1 MMKKAIDI
9 IKTIAERTDRV
20 ILFHSASGKD
30 SIALLD
36 LISPYFKEIVCVY
49 MYVVKDLSHIN
60 RYINYAC
67 NKYPNVKYVQI
78 PHFAVY
84 SYRRIGY
91 MGCEKNEKQKL
102 YSMAQLTDIVREKY
116 NIEWAFFGF
125 KQSDSMNRRLML
137 RTYDMNGINEAQKK
151 CYPLS
156 EYKNKDV
163 MDYISRAGLIKP
175 ESYDSKHQI
184 NLNPINPKRHSDE
197 RVKLQKKNL
206 QKVGVLGGIVW
217 NEKSGNL
224 IDGHRR
230 IKAMDLHY
238 KYDGTSSTDYNV
250 KVEVVNLDDKAEK
263 EQLTYMAVG
272 NTKPDIDLIADYI
285 NDIDYSDVGLSEA
298 ELNDILSISGIDDI
312 RLSDSLDNLLSSP
325 VKESKRLDRTDEEK
339 KAHMKEVKQQ
349 VKAVAKERQLN
360 EEAYI
365 MLSFSSYEAKADFCD
380 LLGISTDD
388 KFAKGEGVLKLIE

>member
-1 MMKKAIDI
+1 MKELKQSETRI
-9 IKTIAERTDRV
+9 IKR
-20 ILFHSASGKD
+20 
-30 SIALLD
+30 
-36 LISPYFKEIVCVY
+36 
-49 MYVVKDLSHIN
+49 
-60 RYINYAC
+60 
-67 NKYPNVKYVQI
+67 
-78 PHFAVY
+78 
-84 SYRRIGY
+84 
-91 MGCEKNEKQKL
+91 
-102 YSMAQLTDIVREKY
+102 
-116 NIEWAFFGF
+116 
-125 KQSDSMNRRLML
+125 
-137 RTYDMNGINEAQKK
+137 
-151 CYPLS
+151 
-156 EYKNKDV
+156 
-163 MDYISRAGLIKP
+163 
-175 ESYDSKHQI
+175 SKI

-206 QKVGVLGGIVW
+206 QKVGFLGGIVW

-325 VKESKRLDRTDEEK
+325 VKESKRLDRTEEEK

-365 MLSFSSYEAKADFCD
+365 MLSFSSYEAKAYFCD

>member
-1 MMKKAIDI
+1 MNTIMKELKQSETRI
-9 IKTIAERTDRV
+9 IKR
-20 ILFHSASGKD
+20 
-30 SIALLD
+30 
-36 LISPYFKEIVCVY
+36 
-49 MYVVKDLSHIN
+49 
-60 RYINYAC
+60 
-67 NKYPNVKYVQI
+67 
-78 PHFAVY
+78 
-84 SYRRIGY
+84 
-91 MGCEKNEKQKL
+91 
-102 YSMAQLTDIVREKY
+102 
-116 NIEWAFFGF
+116 
-125 KQSDSMNRRLML
+125 
-137 RTYDMNGINEAQKK
+137 
-151 CYPLS
+151 
-156 EYKNKDV
+156 
-163 MDYISRAGLIKP
+163 
-175 ESYDSKHQI
+175 SKI

-206 QKVGVLGGIVW
+206 QKVGFLGGIVW

-325 VKESKRLDRTDEEK
+325 VKESKRLDRTEEEK
-339 KAHMKEVKQQ
+339 KAHMKEVKHQ
-349 VKAVAKERQLN
+349 VKENAQKQAEN
-360 EEAYI
+360 MDAYVV
-365 MLSFSSYEAKADFCD
+365 LSFDTYEAKAAFCERFGYEPD
-380 LLGISTDD
+380 M
-388 KFAKGEGVLKLIE
+388 KFIKGEVFDEQVERID

>member
-1 MMKKAIDI
+1 MNTIMKELKQSETRI
-9 IKTIAERTDRV
+9 IKR
-20 ILFHSASGKD
+20 
-30 SIALLD
+30 
-36 LISPYFKEIVCVY
+36 
-49 MYVVKDLSHIN
+49 
-60 RYINYAC
+60 
-67 NKYPNVKYVQI
+67 
-78 PHFAVY
+78 
-84 SYRRIGY
+84 
-91 MGCEKNEKQKL
+91 
-102 YSMAQLTDIVREKY
+102 
-116 NIEWAFFGF
+116 
-125 KQSDSMNRRLML
+125 
-137 RTYDMNGINEAQKK
+137 
-151 CYPLS
+151 
-156 EYKNKDV
+156 
-163 MDYISRAGLIKP
+163 
-175 ESYDSKHQI
+175 SKI

-206 QKVGVLGGIVW
+206 QKVGFLGGIVW

-325 VKESKRLDRTDEEK
+325 VKESKRLDRTEEEK

-365 MLSFSSYEAKADFCD
+365 MLSFSSYEAKADFVTC
-380 LLGISTDD
+380 L
-388 KFAKGEGVLKLIE
+388 V

>member
-1 MMKKAIDI
+1 MKELKQSETRI
-9 IKTIAERTDRV
+9 IKR
-20 ILFHSASGKD
+20 
-30 SIALLD
+30 
-36 LISPYFKEIVCVY
+36 
-49 MYVVKDLSHIN
+49 
-60 RYINYAC
+60 
-67 NKYPNVKYVQI
+67 
-78 PHFAVY
+78 
-84 SYRRIGY
+84 
-91 MGCEKNEKQKL
+91 
-102 YSMAQLTDIVREKY
+102 
-116 NIEWAFFGF
+116 
-125 KQSDSMNRRLML
+125 
-137 RTYDMNGINEAQKK
+137 
-151 CYPLS
+151 
-156 EYKNKDV
+156 
-163 MDYISRAGLIKP
+163 
-175 ESYDSKHQI
+175 SKI

-206 QKVGVLGGIVW
+206 QKVGFLGGIVW

-380 LLGISTDD
+380 QIGRASCR
-388 KFAKGEGVLKLIE
+388 ERV

>member
-1 MMKKAIDI
+1 MKELKQSETRI
-9 IKTIAERTDRV
+9 IKR
-20 ILFHSASGKD
+20 
-30 SIALLD
+30 
-36 LISPYFKEIVCVY
+36 
-49 MYVVKDLSHIN
+49 
-60 RYINYAC
+60 
-67 NKYPNVKYVQI
+67 
-78 PHFAVY
+78 
-84 SYRRIGY
+84 
-91 MGCEKNEKQKL
+91 
-102 YSMAQLTDIVREKY
+102 
-116 NIEWAFFGF
+116 
-125 KQSDSMNRRLML
+125 
-137 RTYDMNGINEAQKK
+137 
-151 CYPLS
+151 
-156 EYKNKDV
+156 
-163 MDYISRAGLIKP
+163 
-175 ESYDSKHQI
+175 SKI

-206 QKVGVLGGIVW
+206 QKVGFLGGIVW

-380 LLGISTDD
+380 LLGIKVQMISSL
-388 KFAKGEGVLKLIE
+388 KGKVF

>member
-1 MMKKAIDI
+1 MNMIMKELKQSETRI
-9 IKTIAERTDRV
+9 IKR
-20 ILFHSASGKD
+20 
-30 SIALLD
+30 
-36 LISPYFKEIVCVY
+36 
-49 MYVVKDLSHIN
+49 
-60 RYINYAC
+60 
-67 NKYPNVKYVQI
+67 
-78 PHFAVY
+78 
-84 SYRRIGY
+84 
-91 MGCEKNEKQKL
+91 
-102 YSMAQLTDIVREKY
+102 
-116 NIEWAFFGF
+116 
-125 KQSDSMNRRLML
+125 
-137 RTYDMNGINEAQKK
+137 
-151 CYPLS
+151 
-156 EYKNKDV
+156 
-163 MDYISRAGLIKP
+163 
-175 ESYDSKHQI
+175 SKI

-206 QKVGVLGGIVW
+206 QKVGFLGGIVW

-380 LLGISTDD
+380 LLR
-388 KFAKGEGVLKLIE
+388 

>member
-1 MMKKAIDI
+1 MKELKQSETRI
-9 IKTIAERTDRV
+9 IKR
-20 ILFHSASGKD
+20 
-30 SIALLD
+30 
-36 LISPYFKEIVCVY
+36 
-49 MYVVKDLSHIN
+49 
-60 RYINYAC
+60 
-67 NKYPNVKYVQI
+67 
-78 PHFAVY
+78 
-84 SYRRIGY
+84 
-91 MGCEKNEKQKL
+91 
-102 YSMAQLTDIVREKY
+102 
-116 NIEWAFFGF
+116 
-125 KQSDSMNRRLML
+125 
-137 RTYDMNGINEAQKK
+137 
-151 CYPLS
+151 
-156 EYKNKDV
+156 
-163 MDYISRAGLIKP
+163 
-175 ESYDSKHQI
+175 SKI

-206 QKVGVLGGIVW
+206 QKVGFLGGIVW

-325 VKESKRLDRTDEEK
+325 VKESKRLDRTEEEK
-339 KAHMKEVKQQ
+339 KAHMKEVKHQ
-349 VKAVAKERQLN
+349 VKENAQKQAEN
-360 EEAYI
+360 MDAYV
-365 MLSFSSYEAKADFCD
+365 MLSFDTYEAKAAFCERFGYEPD
-380 LLGISTDD
+380 M
-388 KFAKGEGVLKLIE
+388 KFIKGEVFDEQVERID

>member
-1 MMKKAIDI
+1 MNTLWWNENYLNTIMKELKQSETRI
-9 IKTIAERTDRV
+9 IKR
-20 ILFHSASGKD
+20 
-30 SIALLD
+30 
-36 LISPYFKEIVCVY
+36 
-49 MYVVKDLSHIN
+49 
-60 RYINYAC
+60 
-67 NKYPNVKYVQI
+67 
-78 PHFAVY
+78 
-84 SYRRIGY
+84 
-91 MGCEKNEKQKL
+91 
-102 YSMAQLTDIVREKY
+102 
-116 NIEWAFFGF
+116 
-125 KQSDSMNRRLML
+125 
-137 RTYDMNGINEAQKK
+137 
-151 CYPLS
+151 
-156 EYKNKDV
+156 
-163 MDYISRAGLIKP
+163 
-175 ESYDSKHQI
+175 SKI

-206 QKVGVLGGIVW
+206 QKVGFLGGIVW

-325 VKESKRLDRTDEEK
+325 VKESKRLDRTEEEK

-365 MLSFSSYEAKADFCD
+365 MLSFSSYEAKADF
-380 LLGISTDD
+380 L
-388 KFAKGEGVLKLIE
+388 

>member
-1 MMKKAIDI
+1 MNTIMKELKQSETRI
-9 IKTIAERTDRV
+9 IKR
-20 ILFHSASGKD
+20 
-30 SIALLD
+30 
-36 LISPYFKEIVCVY
+36 
-49 MYVVKDLSHIN
+49 
-60 RYINYAC
+60 
-67 NKYPNVKYVQI
+67 
-78 PHFAVY
+78 
-84 SYRRIGY
+84 
-91 MGCEKNEKQKL
+91 
-102 YSMAQLTDIVREKY
+102 
-116 NIEWAFFGF
+116 
-125 KQSDSMNRRLML
+125 
-137 RTYDMNGINEAQKK
+137 
-151 CYPLS
+151 
-156 EYKNKDV
+156 
-163 MDYISRAGLIKP
+163 
-175 ESYDSKHQI
+175 SKI

-206 QKVGVLGGIVW
+206 QKVGFLGGIVW

-339 KAHMKEVKQQ
+339 KAHMKEVKHQ
-349 VKAVAKERQLN
+349 VKENAQKQAEN
-360 EEAYI
+360 MDAYV
-365 MLSFSSYEAKADFCD
+365 MLSFDTYEAKAAFCERFGYEPD
-380 LLGISTDD
+380 M
-388 KFAKGEGVLKLIE
+388 KFIKGEVFDEQVERID

>member
-1 MMKKAIDI
+1 MNTIMKELKQSETRI
-9 IKTIAERTDRV
+9 IKR
-20 ILFHSASGKD
+20 
-30 SIALLD
+30 
-36 LISPYFKEIVCVY
+36 
-49 MYVVKDLSHIN
+49 
-60 RYINYAC
+60 
-67 NKYPNVKYVQI
+67 
-78 PHFAVY
+78 
-84 SYRRIGY
+84 
-91 MGCEKNEKQKL
+91 
-102 YSMAQLTDIVREKY
+102 
-116 NIEWAFFGF
+116 
-125 KQSDSMNRRLML
+125 
-137 RTYDMNGINEAQKK
+137 
-151 CYPLS
+151 
-156 EYKNKDV
+156 
-163 MDYISRAGLIKP
+163 
-175 ESYDSKHQI
+175 SKI

-206 QKVGVLGGIVW
+206 QKVGFLGGIVW

-325 VKESKRLDRTDEEK
+325 VKESKRLDRTEEEK
-339 KAHMKEVKQQ
+339 KAHMKEVKHQ
-349 VKAVAKERQLN
+349 VKENAQKQAEN
-360 EEAYI
+360 MDAYV
-365 MLSFSSYEAKADFCD
+365 MLSFDTYEAKAAFCERFGYEPD
-380 LLGISTDD
+380 M
-388 KFAKGEGVLKLIE
+388 KFIKGEVFDEQVERID